1 MTLVASVG
9 PLAAYAVAFQTLVY
23 IALPSRLRM
32 RWAPVVTG
40 VVGAFLTLA
49 AGMWFGFER
58 IGLGGVEPAT
68 IVVWTVATGALVSL
82 VGFIMLRSKSLRP
95 SLADPRLGSM
105 STREAAAQIFLRI
118 PVMTAL
124 IEEGVFRGV
133 LHSAL
138 IALYPPSMALWLG
151 AALFGAWHIGPG
163 LDQAESNEAGT
174 AARWLHTAVT
184 VVATTVA
191 GAGLVWLR
199 METGSIW
206 AGVAVHATLNMTMAI
221 FARRASKGRALAIS
235 S

>member
-23 IALPSRLRM
+23 LALPSRYRT

-40 VVGAFLTLA
+40 VVGAILTVLA
-49 AGMWFGFER
+49 GVWFGFDK
-58 IGLGGVEPAT
+58 IGLGEVSPVT
-68 IVVWTVATGALVSL
+68 IGAWALGTALLFST
-82 VGFIMLRSKSLRP
+82 VGFIMLRSKTLRP
-95 SLADPRLGSM
+95 SLADERLGSM
-105 STREAAAQIFLRI
+105 STRESAVQIFLRI

-133 LHSAL
+133 LHAAL
-138 IALYPPSMALWLG
+138 IALYPPSVALWVG

-163 LDQAESNEAGT
+163 LDQAESNDSGT
-174 AARWLHTAVT
+174 ASRWLHTMLT

-206 AGVAVHATLNMTMAI
+206 AGVAVHATLNMTMAL
-221 FARRASKGRALAIS
+221 FARSASRRRIPSPA
-235 S
+235 